1 MAGCLCPDGVLCCPT
16 VVDLEEK
23 LHRSEMDRRNSLQ
36 RAQLLETQLQS
47 VRGEL
52 ADTLCHLQ
60 ELRSVLQRTQL
71 DAEEREA
78 AMERLAAELR

>member
-1 MAGCLCPDGVLCCPT
+1 M
-16 VVDLEEK
+16 VDLEEQ

-36 RAQLLETQLQS
+36 RAQVLESQLQA

-52 ADTLCHLQ
+52 AGTLDHLQ

-71 DAEEREA
+71 TVEERDAAIDKLAEE
-78 AMERLAAELR
+78 LR